1 MILRVGPQALLDA
14 IDGVAYVVD
23 RRGIIRAIGT
33 QAWERF
39 ATANGSP
46 ELTADR
52 VIGTSLYA
60 GILGATVRDVCHRLH
75 TLVCMKRREMI
86 TYEYRCDAPDTERR
100 MRMSIRPVVG
110 RRGAIMALY
119 QSQLLDETPRLPS
132 GLLSMDPRTVEP
144 LAGPEA
150 NPLVICSFCRDI
162 AWPIGVPEA
171 NAHWIG
177 IPDYYRRG
185 GSGEV
190 AVSHGICPGC
200 VEGMFTEDDLAAAD
214 LYQAG

>member
-1 MILRVGPQALLDA
+1 MVFRVGPQALLEA

-52 VIGTSLYA
+52 VIGTSLFA
-60 GILGATVRDVCHRLH
+60 GVTRTAVRDACQRLH
-75 TLVCMKRREMI
+75 ALVCLRQREMI

-100 MRMSIRPVVG
+100 MRMSIRPVAG

-119 QSQLLDETPRLPS
+119 QSQLLDETPGLPS
-132 GLLSMDPRTVEP
+132 GLLSMGTRADDAGKG
-144 LAGPEA
+144 LAA
-150 NPLVICSFCRDI
+150 DPLVICSFCRDV
-162 AWPIGVPEA
+162 AWPIGVSEA
-171 NAHWIG
+171 NASWIG
-177 IPDYYRRG
+177 IADYYRRG
-185 GSGEV
+185 GNGDV

-200 VEGMFTEDDLAAAD
+200 VDRLFGEDDLAATG
-214 LYQAG
+214 LCSAG

>member
-1 MILRVGPQALLDA
+1 MVLRVGPQALLDA

-33 QAWERF
+33 QSWERF
-39 ATANGSP
+39 ATENGSP

-52 VIGTSLYA
+52 VIGTSLFA
-60 GILGATVRDVCHRLH
+60 GMTGTAVRDVCQRLH
-75 TLVCMKRREMI
+75 ALVCLRRREMI

-100 MRMSIRPVVG
+100 MRMSIRPVAG

-132 GLLSMDPRTVEP
+132 GLPSMDPRRVAAH
-144 LAGPEA
+144 AGLGA
-150 NPLVICSFCRDI
+150 DPLVICSFCRDI

-171 NAHWIG
+171 DASWIG
-177 IPDYYRRG
+177 IADYYRRG
-185 GSGEV
+185 GSSDV

-200 VEGMFTEDDLAAAD
+200 VERMFAEDDRSAAD
-214 LYQAG
+214 LCRGG

>member
-1 MILRVGPQALLDA
+1 MMGGICVVARLIVPDVRGTLRSPRRVNRIGLLKGSLFDGLEWKAPVHDAGGAGTVMVFRVGPQALLDA

-52 VIGTSLYA
+52 VIGTSLFA
-60 GILGATVRDVCHRLH
+60 GMTGIAVRDVCQRLH
-75 TLVCMKRREMI
+75 ALVCLRRREMI

-100 MRMSIRPVVG
+100 MRMSIRPVAG
-110 RRGAIMALY
+110 RRGVIMALY

-132 GLLSMDPRTVEP
+132 GLLSMDPRAVEP
-144 LAGPEA
+144 
-150 NPLVICSFCRDI
+150 I
-162 AWPIGVPEA
+162 
-171 NAHWIG
+171 
-177 IPDYYRRG
+177 RG
-185 GSGEV
+185 WQ
-190 AVSHGICPGC
+190 P
-200 VEGMFTEDDLAAAD
+200 TRW
-214 LYQAG
+214 

>member
-1 MILRVGPQALLDA
+1 MVLRVGSQALLDA

-23 RRGIIRAIGT
+23 EPGIIRAIGAR
-33 QAWERF
+33 AWEHF

-52 VIGTSLYA
+52 VIGTSLFA
-60 GILGATVRDVCHRLH
+60 GMIGISVRDVCQRLH
-75 TLVCMKRREMI
+75 TLVCLKRREMI

-110 RRGAIMALY
+110 RRGVIMALY

-132 GLLSMDPRTVEP
+132 GLLSIDPRAIEAGAG
-144 LAGPEA
+144 LAA
-150 NPLVICSFCRDI
+150 NQLVICSFCRDI

-171 NAHWIG
+171 DASWIG
-177 IPDYYRRG
+177 IAEYYRRG
-185 GSGEV
+185 GSGDV
-190 AVSHGICPGC
+190 AVSHGICSAC
-200 VEGMFTEDDLAAAD
+200 VERMFAGDDGSAAD
-214 LYQAG
+214 LCRGG

>member
-1 MILRVGPQALLDA
+1 MVFSVGPQALLDA

-52 VIGTSLYA
+52 VIGTSLFA
-60 GILGATVRDVCHRLH
+60 GMTGAAVREVCQRLH
-75 TLVCMKRREMI
+75 ALVCQRRRAMI
-86 TYEYRCDAPDTERR
+86 TYEYRCDAPNTERR
-100 MRMSIRPVVG
+100 MRMSIRSVAG
-110 RRGAIMALY
+110 RGGVIMALY

-132 GLLSMDPRTVEP
+132 GLLSMDPQALEAN
-144 LAGPEA
+144 AGPGA
-150 NPLVICSFCRDI
+150 DQLVICSFCRDV

-171 NAHWIG
+171 DASWIR

-185 GSGEV
+185 GSGDV

-200 VEGMFTEDDLAAAD
+200 MERMFAADDWAAAD
-214 LYQAG
+214 LCQGR

>member
-1 MILRVGPQALLDA
+1 
-14 IDGVAYVVD
+14 
-23 RRGIIRAIGT
+23 
-33 QAWERF
+33 
-39 ATANGSP
+39 
-46 ELTADR
+46 
-52 VIGTSLYA
+52 
-60 GILGATVRDVCHRLH
+60 
-75 TLVCMKRREMI
+75 
-86 TYEYRCDAPDTERR
+86 

-132 GLLSMDPRTVEP
+132 GLLSMDPRAVEP
-144 LAGPEA
+144 IAGPEA

-171 NAHWIG
+171 DASWIG

-200 VEGMFTEDDLAAAD
+200 IERMFAEDDWAAAD
-214 LYQAG
+214 LYQGRVIAQDDTAWSAPRFHTLTISDVRRETADAVSLAFAVPARLRAAYGYVPGQYLTSARDDRWRGRAAILFDLLRAG